1 MLYRQGA
8 QLDHLSSFAAGVTA
22 LEELLAVAT
31 TQPQQVAEDHRQGP
45 VLVLERLIDALGR
58 LEKARRALDEPP

>member
-45 VLVLERLIDALGR
+45 VEELVEHDGVCR
-58 LEKARRALDEPP
+58 PPVSRS

>member
-1 MLYRQGA
+1 VLSSIT
-8 QLDHLSSFAAGVTA
+8 SSFAAGATA

-45 VLVLERLIDALGR
+45 VEDLVEHDGVCR
-58 LEKARRALDEPP
+58 PPVSRS